1 MQPPEAQEGRQPAAA
16 ERGSGP
22 AVFFDRDGVLFV
34 DTGYLHR
41 PDQVAWMPGAFEAI
55 RALNAQGCLVFVV
68 TNQSGVAR
76 GLYPETDIHALHAW
90 MSGELAAHGAHIDAF
105 AYCPHH
111 PQATLASYR
120 LDCDCRKPKP
130 GMIETLLSGWAVDRS
145 RSLLIGDRDTDI
157 AAARAAGLPGYRF
170 PGGNLLAFMRSVPPR
185 LGQPGPGGSSETD
198 P

>member
-1 MQPPEAQEGRQPAAA
+1 LQPAEAKDGRQPAAA
-16 ERGSGP
+16 SGPPAP
-22 AVFFDRDGVLFV
+22 AVFFDRDGVLFA

-41 PDQVAWMPGAFEAI
+41 PDQVAWMPGAFDAI
-55 RALNAQGCLVFVV
+55 RELNAQGHLVFVV

-76 GLYPETDIHALHAW
+76 GLYTEADIHTLHAW

-120 LDCDCRKPKP
+120 RDCDCRKPRP
-130 GMIETLLSGWAVDRS
+130 GMIEALLSDWPVDRS

-170 PGGNLLAFMRSVPPR
+170 PGGNLLEFMRSVLPR
-185 LGQPGPGGSSETD
+185 LSQPGSGNRRETD